1 MFFKK
6 AEKYHDNAYTVFR
19 ILVGLLFFQHG
30 AQKVLGWFGAT
41 AVSLSSM
48 MGVAGIIELVGGLAI
63 FLGLF
68 TRLFALI
75 SGVEM
80 LVAYFMVHASNNF
93 VPILN
98 QGELALLYLTTFIIL
113 FIHGNKKLSLENL
126 LLKKEFF

>member
-30 AQKVLGWFGAT
+30 AQKVLGWFGST
-41 AVSLSSM
+41 AVPLSSM

-63 FLGLF
+63 FLGIF
-68 TRLFALI
+68 TRLFALV

-80 LVAYFMVHASNNF
+80 LVAYFMFHLGNNL

-98 QGELALLYLTTFIIL
+98 QGELALLYL
-113 FIHGNKKLSLENL
+113 SAL
-126 LLKKEFF
+126 LLLTISGNGKWNLEKTLLGKEKF

>member
-30 AQKVLGWFGAT
+30 AQKVLGWFGST
-41 AVSLSSM
+41 AFPLSSM
-48 MGVAGIIELVGGLAI
+48 MGVVGIIELVGGLAI

-80 LVAYFMVHASNNF
+80 LAAYFKVHAGDNL

-98 QGELALLYLTTFIIL
+98 QGELALLYFATFIIL
-113 FIHGNKKLSLENL
+113 FIHGNKKASIETMLF
-126 LLKKEFF
+126 KKEFF

>member
-41 AVSLSSM
+41 AVPLSSM

-63 FLGLF
+63 FLGIF

-80 LVAYFMVHASNNF
+80 LVAYFMFHLGNNL

-98 QGELALLYLTTFIIL
+98 QGELALLYFTTFIIL
-113 FIHGNKKLSLENL
+113 FIHGNKKVNLESML
-126 LLKKEFF
+126 FKKEFF

>member
-6 AEKYHDNAYTVFR
+6 AETYHDNAYTVFR

-30 AQKVLGWFGAT
+30 AQKLLGWFGAT
-41 AVSLSSM
+41 AVPLSSM

-80 LVAYFMVHASNNF
+80 LAAYFMVHASNNF
-93 VPILN
+93 IPILN
-98 QGELALLYLTTFIIL
+98 QGELALLYFATFIIL
-113 FIHGNKKLSLENL
+113 FIHGNKKLSIESL

>member
-1 MFFKK
+1 MFFNK
-6 AEKYHDNAYTVFR
+6 AEKYHDNAYSVFR

-30 AQKVLGWFGAT
+30 AQKLLGWFGAT
-41 AVSLSSM
+41 AVPLSCM
-48 MGVAGIIELVGGLAI
+48 MGIAGLIELVGGLAI

-80 LVAYFMVHASNNF
+80 LAAYFMVHASNNF

-113 FIHGNKKLSLENL
+113 FIHGNKKLSLESL

>member
-6 AEKYHDNAYTVFR
+6 AEKYHDSAYTVFR
-19 ILVGLLFFQHG
+19 MLVGLLFFQHG

-41 AVSLSSM
+41 AVPLSSM
-48 MGVAGIIELVGGLAI
+48 MGVAGIIELIGGLAI

-80 LVAYFMVHASNNF
+80 LAAYFMVHSGNNMI
-93 VPILN
+93 PIIN
-98 QGELALLYLTTFIIL
+98 QGELALLYFATFIIL
-113 FIHGNKKLSLENL
+113 FIHGNKKMNLESML
-126 LLKKEFF
+126 FKKEFF

>member
-1 MFFKK
+1 MFFNK
-6 AEKYHDNAYTVFR
+6 AEKYHDNAYSVFR

-30 AQKVLGWFGAT
+30 AQKLLGWFGAT
-41 AVSLSSM
+41 AVPLSSM
-48 MGVAGIIELVGGLAI
+48 MGIAGLIELVGGLAI

-80 LVAYFMVHASNNF
+80 LAAYFMVHANNNF

-113 FIHGNKKLSLENL
+113 FIHGNKKLSLESL

>member
-19 ILVGLLFFQHG
+19 LLVGLLFFQHG
-30 AQKVLGWFGAT
+30 AQKLLGWFGAT
-41 AVSLSSM
+41 AVPLSSM
-48 MGVAGIIELVGGLAI
+48 MGIAGIIELVGGLAI

-80 LVAYFMVHASNNF
+80 LAAYFMVHAGTNS
-93 VPILN
+93 VPIIN
-98 QGELALLYLTTFIIL
+98 QGELALLYFATFIIL
-113 FIHGNKKLSLENL
+113 FIHGNKKASLEKIFF
-126 LLKKEFF
+126 KKEFF

>member
-41 AVSLSSM
+41 AVPLSSM

-68 TRLFALI
+68 TRLFALV

-80 LVAYFMVHASNNF
+80 LAAYFMVHAGNNMI
-93 VPILN
+93 PIIN
-98 QGELALLYLTTFIIL
+98 QGELALLYLATFIIL
-113 FIHGNKKLSLENL
+113 FIHGNKKASIETMLF
-126 LLKKEFF
+126 KKEFF

>member
-6 AEKYHDNAYTVFR
+6 AEKYHDTVYTVFR
-19 ILVGLLFFQHG
+19 VLVGLLFFQHG
-30 AQKVLGWFGAT
+30 AQKLLGWFGAT
-41 AVSLSSM
+41 AVPLSSM

-63 FLGLF
+63 LFGLF

-80 LVAYFMVHASNNF
+80 LAAYFMVHVGNNS

-98 QGELALLYLTTFIIL
+98 QGELALLYFATFIIL
-113 FIHGNKKLSLENL
+113 FIHGNKKASLEKML
-126 LLKKEFF
+126 FKKEFF